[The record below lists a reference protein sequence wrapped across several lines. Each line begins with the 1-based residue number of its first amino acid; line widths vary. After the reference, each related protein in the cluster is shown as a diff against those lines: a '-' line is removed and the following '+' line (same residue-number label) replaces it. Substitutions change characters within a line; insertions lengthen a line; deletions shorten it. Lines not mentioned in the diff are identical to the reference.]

1 MSYNP
6 FSLENKTILIT
17 GASSGIGKATA
28 IECSKLGAK
37 IVATARNEARLSETM
52 SQLEGDGHT
61 SIIADLSKSEDL
73 ARLVENAPQLD
84 GLVNNAGKTITLPCC
99 FITEDKLD
107 DIVGVNMIAPI
118 LLFSML
124 LKKKKLVKKSS
135 IVFTSSIGGNMIA
148 TVGNGMYGATKGAI
162 SAFVKVAAL
171 ENASKNIRVNC
182 VCPGMINTTLFDS
195 GTLSKEQLT
204 EDAKRYPLGRYGKPE
219 EVAWAIIYLLSDASS
234 FVTGSNLVIDGGFTI
249 Q

>member
-6 FSLENKTILIT
+6 FTLENKTILIT
-17 GASSGIGKATA
+17 GASSGIGKETS

-52 SQLEGDGHT
+52 SHLEGDGHT
-61 SIIADLSKSEDL
+61 SIIADLAKSEDL
-73 ARLVENAPQLD
+73 SRLVENAPQLD
-84 GLVNNAGKTITLPCC
+84 GLVNNAGKTITLPCS

-135 IVFTSSIGGNMIA
+135 IVFTSSINGIKTGS
-148 TVGNGMYGATKGAI
+148 VGSSMYCATKAALSG
-162 SAFVKVAAL
+162 FVKTIAL

-182 VCPGMINTTLFDS
+182 VCPGMISTNILEVGVIST
-195 GTLSKEQLT
+195 EQLL
-204 EDAKRYPLGRYGKPE
+204 EDAKKYPLGRYGKPE